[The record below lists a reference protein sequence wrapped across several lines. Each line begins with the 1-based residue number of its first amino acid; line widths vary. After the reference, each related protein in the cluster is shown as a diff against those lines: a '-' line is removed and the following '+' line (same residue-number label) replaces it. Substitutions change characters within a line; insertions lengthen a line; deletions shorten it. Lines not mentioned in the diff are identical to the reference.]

1 MNNPLQCVCVNI
13 FNQLSDLIGNFNAN
27 AAQSS
32 TFSHTGGFGD
42 GVPQTS
48 IGGAGGAGTGQ
59 GDNGVFTFAVLLMVI
74 ALYFLSGRPQQP
86 TNNKRADDDQIG
98 RRNFDTDFYDE

>member
-32 TFSHTGGFGD
+32 TFSHTSGFGD
-42 GVPQTS
+42 GVPQSAISGT
-48 IGGAGGAGTGQ
+48 GGAGT

-74 ALYFLSGRPQQP
+74 ALYFLSGRPQQQLA
-86 TNNKRADDDQIG
+86 NNKHPDDDHVG